1 MIPWHA
7 WAYLMLLALIGAGG
21 FVAMLRT
28 RRPMWRA
35 LVHVASIV
43 VFAYGVVLYFRGSGA
58 GTAFAFALFVAT
70 LLQAQKGVADAHE
83 MRSRPVTAAS
93 RVGVALGAL
102 ALLPAI
108 ALGALA
114 VWRHQGV

>member
-1 MIPWHA
+1 MMPWYA
-7 WAYLMLLALIGAGG
+7 WIYLLLLALIGAGG
-21 FVAMLRT
+21 FVSMLRA
-28 RRPMWRA
+28 RRPVWRA
-35 LVHVASIV
+35 LVHVATIV
-43 VFAYGVVLYFRGSGA
+43 VFAYGVVLYFRRGDA

-83 MRSRPVTAAS
+83 MRVRPMTTAS

-102 ALLPAI
+102 TLLPAI

-114 VWRHQGV
+114 IWRQQGV